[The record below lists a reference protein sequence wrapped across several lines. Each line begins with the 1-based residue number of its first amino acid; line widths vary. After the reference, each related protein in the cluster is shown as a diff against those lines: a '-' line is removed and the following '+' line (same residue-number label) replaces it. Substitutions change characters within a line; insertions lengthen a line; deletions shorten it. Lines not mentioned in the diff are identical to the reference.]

1 MPTETAIPADDVK
14 AATSVFTDLYHQL
27 PTIFMR
33 LLLAGVAIIAG
44 ILILKLLRRLI
55 TKYLRRKKDTRGE
68 SVRQE
73 ETVRSLSVS
82 VVNYLM
88 YFLIA
93 MIVLRIFGIDLTS
106 ILAVAGIGSIAIG

>member
-73 ETVRSLSVS
+73 EVLQSIRCRKIRGKRLLSA
-82 VVNYLM
+82 L
-88 YFLIA
+88 L
-93 MIVLRIFGIDLTS
+93 
-106 ILAVAGIGSIAIG
+106 